1 MKGLFKRM
9 SLAPKG
15 LRYKLVIAFSL
26 MSIIPLLACAYI
38 IFSYIFPVAADFIN
52 IATIV
57 VISVAIAVLGLVLAR
72 GLVDP
77 VIDMAI
83 EARVIASG
91 EFNREIAISSQDEI
105 GILGESINTMT
116 QKIRLNLDELKNFG
130 QRTKELNIEIHK
142 KVLALSSLLQIGD
155 LISSGSIELD
165 SILELSVQKV
175 ATILDGGFCIFY
187 MIPKAE
193 SEEFL
198 ARAYANIHEENLK
211 DITIEKGEGFLGKIM
226 ESRSFVIVDKTTKI
240 TRDAEEFKSSHNIK
254 NAVIVPIY
262 SGKKDFGLLVVG
274 NRQDDYRYKTDDI
287 DLIKIFAK
295 QITIAIENDIW
306 LKKSEELSI
315 KDDLTDLYSKNYI
328 LSRLD
333 EEIRRAIFY
342 QRPCSFIVFN
352 IDNFKSLRDSR
363 GELAAEEVIKKV
375 AKLLKDNMTPVGK
388 AARIGG
394 DEFAILL
401 PEKNKKEAAYIA
413 EDLRKRIE
421 TNNFSRDGKVS
432 ITVSGGVS
440 ENPIDG
446 STQEEL
452 FRKAME
458 ALQSAKSLGKN
469 RVVA

>member
-1 MKGLFKRM
+1 MSSFFKHF
-9 SLAPKG
+9 SLVPKG
-15 LRYKLVIAFSL
+15 LRYKLAVAFSL

-38 IFSYIFPVAADFIN
+38 IFSYIFPMAGDFVN
-52 IATIV
+52 TVTIV
-57 VISVAIAVLGLVLAR
+57 VFSAVIAVLGLALAR

-83 EARVIASG
+83 EAKIIASG
-91 EFNREIAISSQDEI
+91 EFNRGIAVSCRDEI
-105 GILGESINTMT
+105 GVLGESINTMT

-130 QRTKELNIEIHK
+130 QRTKELDIEIHK

-155 LISSGSIELD
+155 LIASGSTELD

-175 ATILDGGFCIFY
+175 ATILDDSFCVLY
-187 MIPKAE
+187 MLPKAG

-198 ARAYANIHEENLK
+198 PKAYANVHEEALR
-211 DITIEKGEGFLGKIM
+211 DITIKKGEGVLGKIM
-226 ESRSFVIVDKTTKI
+226 ENRSFVVVDKTTKI
-240 TRDAEEFKSSHNIK
+240 TKDLEEFKTSHNIK
-254 NAVIVPIY
+254 NMVIAPIY
-262 SGKKDFGLLVVG
+262 SSKKYFGLLIIG
-274 NRQDDYRYKTDDI
+274 SRQDDYRYKTDDI
-287 DLIKIFAK
+287 DLIKIFTK

-306 LKKSEELSI
+306 LKKSEELVI
-315 KDDLTDLYSKNYI
+315 KDDLTDLYNKNYI
-328 LSRLD
+328 LSRLG

-342 QRPCSFIVFN
+342 QRPCSFVVFN

-363 GELAAEEVIKKV
+363 GELAAEEAIKKV
-375 AKLLKDNMTPVGK
+375 AKLIKDNMTPVGK

-394 DEFAILL
+394 DEFAMLL
-401 PEKNKKEAAYIA
+401 PEKNKKEAAHIA

-421 TNNFSRDGKVS
+421 ADNFSRDGKVS

-446 STQEEL
+446 STQEGL
-452 FRKAME
+452 FKKAIE